1 MMPEVLVV
9 DDDPPLLRVLALH
22 LENEGYTVRTAPGG
36 REALAQVGLHPPD
49 LIVLDAMMPA
59 MSGVEVCRQVR
70 SMENGA
76 DVRILM
82 LTANSQVE
90 EAAMDAGADTF
101 MTKPFSLVTLSAELR
116 RLKPEARPAT

>member
-9 DDDPPLLRVLALH
+9 DDDAPLLRVLALH
-22 LENEGYTVRTAPGG
+22 LENEGYSVRTAPGG
-36 REALAQVGLHPPD
+36 REALAQVALHRPD
-49 LIVLDAMMPA
+49 IIVLDAMMPA

-70 SMENGA
+70 AMEHG
-76 DVRILM
+76 DEIRVMM

-90 EAAMDAGADTF
+90 EAAADAGADTF

-116 RLKPEARPAT
+116 RLRPEVPEGT